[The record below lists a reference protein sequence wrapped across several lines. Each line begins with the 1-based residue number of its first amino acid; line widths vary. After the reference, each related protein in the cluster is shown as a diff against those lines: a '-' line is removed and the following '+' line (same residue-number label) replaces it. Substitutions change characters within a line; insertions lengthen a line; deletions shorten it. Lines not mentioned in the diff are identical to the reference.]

1 MLLCFSRMLFTLQL
15 VQLQGNILNII
26 LKEIYIRL
34 KTDLFNKSVKT
45 DLLNKSVLVQL
56 LPNSRPSLQD

>member
-1 MLLCFSRMLFTLQL
+1 MFQQNALYIAMSSASRQCFKYHIK
-15 VQLQGNILNII
+15 VN
-26 LKEIYIRL
+26 IYIRL